1 MKGVYYRLDKTRFQW
16 HGGYRSER
24 NDRGQHES
32 LHGQTVKG
40 GRISGDHVH
49 FHKDGATVTKGG
61 KKYTIKKSNKS

>member
-1 MKGVYYRLDKTRFQW
+1 M
-16 HGGYRSER
+16 GGYRSER
-24 NDRGQHES
+24 NDLGQHES

-61 KKYTIKKSNKS
+61 KKYTIKRSNKS